1 MTDKKVQ
8 IYGCGKALFSTHGFK
23 DTNVSD
29 ITKMA
34 GIATGSFYNY
44 YTSKDQLFM
53 EIYLDENKK
62 LKKRIMEVIDLT
74 GDPLDVMKEMM
85 LQNYK
90 GMSENPIL
98 KEWYNKDVFSR
109 IEQKYREEK
118 GIEHVDFMYD
128 SFIHVVEKWQREGKM
143 RKDINSGMIMAIF
156 TALINIDTHKE
167 EIGLEYFPQIMDYI
181 AEFIM
186 NGLTL

>member
-1 MTDKKVQ
+1 
-8 IYGCGKALFSTHGFK
+8 
-23 DTNVSD
+23 
-29 ITKMA
+29 MA

-62 LKKRIMEVIDLT
+62 LKKRIMEAIDLT
-74 GDPLDVMKEMM
+74 GDPLDVTKEMM

-90 GMSENPIL
+90 GMSKNPIL

-118 GIEHVDFMYD
+118 GIEHVDFMYGQ
-128 SFIHVVEKWQREGKM
+128 FHPCR
-143 RKDINSGMIMAIF
+143 
-156 TALINIDTHKE
+156 
-167 EIGLEYFPQIMDYI
+167 
-181 AEFIM
+181 
-186 NGLTL
+186 